1 MSIMESIDHVF
12 SSLDHNMDN
21 PNYVAS
27 RAMLSMKKNNVD
39 GINMCIIERFLGK
52 ERRGYTV
59 ALIVQE

>member
-1 MSIMESIDHVF
+1 MSIMESIDNVF
-12 SSLDHNMDN
+12 SSLDHNMN
-21 PNYVAS
+21 KNYMTS

-59 ALIVQE
+59 ALMVQE